1 METRGIR
8 HDDEWFD
15 PMTGPLDGVVIADFS
30 QLLQGP
36 FATQAMADLGAR
48 VIKIEPLAGDWTR
61 SYAMLNAYP
70 GGESISYLAFN
81 RNKESVAVDLKSAEG
96 LALARDIIRQADVV
110 VENFRPG
117 VMDRLGIGYE
127 TSRQDNPGLVYVA
140 SSGFGTDGPYAT
152 RPGQDLLAQSV
163 AGLPHLQGDAGDPP
177 VPVGVSI
184 ADVSA
189 SLHIVYGTLAALVER
204 ARTGIGQRVDVS
216 LLNSIIAFQ
225 TQEFVATLA
234 ATAAPERPQAGAGNA
249 FTGAPY
255 GIYRTRDGWIA
266 IAMNPVALLA
276 RVLDIPELLDEES
289 KNVMDGRD
297 EIKPLI
303 EARTAQWG
311 REELLDVLLRH
322 DVWCAPV
329 NEFAEV
335 PDDPQVQHNR
345 MFRSVQHPLAGEV
358 TLVGPPIRFS
368 TQGEQRFDAPPLL
381 GADSRG
387 IAAEFGGMDAETVET
402 LIERGVL
409 RG

>member
-1 METRGIR
+1 MS
-8 HDDEWFD
+8 
-15 PMTGPLDGVVIADFS
+15 GPLDGVVIADFS

-70 GGESISYLAFN
+70 GGESVSYLAFN
-81 RNKESVAVDLKSAEG
+81 RNKESISVDLKSPEG
-96 LALARDIIRQADVV
+96 LALARSIIRQADVM

-127 TSRQDNPGLVYVA
+127 ASKADNPGLVYVA
-140 SSGFGTDGPYAT
+140 SSGFGVDGPYAT

-177 VPVGVSI
+177 VPVGVSA

-189 SLHIVYGTLAALVER
+189 SLHIIYGTLAALVEKS
-204 ARTGIGQRVDVS
+204 RTGLGQRVDVS

-225 TQEFVATLA
+225 TQEFVATMA
-234 ATAAPERPQAGAGNA
+234 SPELPQRPADGAGNA

-255 GIYRTRDGWIA
+255 GVYRTRNGWIS
-266 IAMNPVALLA
+266 IAMTPVNLLA
-276 RVLDIPELLDEES
+276 RVLDIPELLEEES
-289 KNVMDGRD
+289 KNVIEGRD
-297 EIKPLI
+297 AVKKLI
-303 EARTAQWG
+303 DAKTAGWD
-311 REELLDVLLRH
+311 RDELIDVLLQH

-329 NEFAEV
+329 NEFADV
-335 PDDPQVQHNR
+335 PADPQVVHNR
-345 MFRSVQHPLAGEV
+345 MFRSVTHPVAGEV
-358 TLVGPPIRFS
+358 TLVAPPIRFS
-368 TQGEQRFDAPPLL
+368 NQTTERFDAPPLL

-387 IAAEFGGMDAETVET
+387 IAEEFGDLDAAAIDA
-402 LIERGVL
+402 LIEKGVL

>member
-1 METRGIR
+1 MWQWRHDADSGIR
-8 HDDEWFD
+8 T
-15 PMTGPLDGVVIADFS
+15 MNGPLDGVVIADFS

-48 VIKIEPLAGDWTR
+48 VIKIEPLGGDWTR

-70 GGESISYLAFN
+70 GGESVSYLAFN
-81 RNKESVAVDLKSAEG
+81 RNKESIAIDLKSEEG
-96 LALARDIIRQADVV
+96 LALARSIIRQADVV

-127 TSRQDNPGLVYVA
+127 ASKADNPGLVYVA
-140 SSGFGTDGPYAT
+140 SSGFGVDGPYAK

-177 VPVGVSI
+177 VPVGVSA

-189 SLHIVYGTLAALVER
+189 SLHIIYGTLAALIER
-204 ARTGIGQRVDVS
+204 ARTGLGQRVDVS

-225 TQEFVATLA
+225 TQEFVAA
-234 ATAAPERPQAGAGNA
+234 MAAPTPPQRPANGAGNA

-266 IAMNPVALLA
+266 IAMTPLKLIAE
-276 RVLDIPELLDEES
+276 VLGIPELAHEES

-297 EIKPLI
+297 AVKPLI
-303 EARTAQWG
+303 DAKTAEWE
-311 REELLDVLLRH
+311 RDALLDELLRH

-329 NEFAEV
+329 NDFVDV
-335 PDDPQVQHNR
+335 PNDPQLVHNR
-345 MFRSVQHPLAGEV
+345 MFRTVEHPLAGEV
-358 TLVGPPIRFS
+358 TLVAPPIRFS
-368 TQGEQRFDAPPLL
+368 NQQTERFDAPPLL
-381 GADSRG
+381 GADSRR
-387 IAAEFGGMDAETVET
+387 IAEEFGGMDAATADS
-402 LIERGVL
+402 LIEKGVL